1 MNKAELSF
9 FEKAAD
15 NFFKF
20 AKETLPAAGTNAAVA
35 AVPMIAM
42 ATYSGAMFAIGVM
55 NRDPLAVEA
64 AYHTINNPESST
76 WLAALAGEL
85 PFEAAN
91 RAYQY
96 ATGAVATGVAVGS
109 LSKVIEK
116 FGSLREEAGHLRKEN
131 EMLRREYWGNR
142 AGSDRTQDTLANR
155 LSTGLGNM
163 NTKIEQREQA
173 TRTPKPGP
181 GMR

>member
-1 MNKAELSF
+1 MNKAEESF
-9 FEKAAD
+9 FQKAAD

-20 AKETLPAAGTNAAVA
+20 AKDTLPSAGTNSAVA
-35 AVPMIAM
+35 AVPMLAM
-42 ATYSGAMFAIGVM
+42 ATYSGAVFAISVM
-55 NRDPLAVEA
+55 TRDPLAVEA
-64 AYHTINNPESST
+64 AYHTINNPDSST
-76 WLAALAGEL
+76 WLTALAGEL

-96 ATGAVATGVAVGS
+96 ATAAVATGVVVGS

-131 EMLRREYWGNR
+131 EMLRREYVGNH
-142 AGSDRTQDTLANR
+142 SQDTLANK
-155 LSTGLGNM
+155 LNSGLDNM

-173 TRTPKPGP
+173 TRTVKPGP